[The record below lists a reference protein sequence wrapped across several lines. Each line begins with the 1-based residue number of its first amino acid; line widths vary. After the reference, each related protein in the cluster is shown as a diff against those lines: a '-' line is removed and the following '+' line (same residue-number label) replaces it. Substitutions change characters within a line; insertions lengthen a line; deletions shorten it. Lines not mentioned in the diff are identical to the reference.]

1 MRLVISLALM
11 PLTSNASAINDRW
24 HRHGRAS
31 AHISTTR
38 SRLAS
43 SMQRARFSLNVEVCM

>member
-1 MRLVISLALM
+1 MRLVISLASM